1 MWRYWRVG
9 GTAGGRGI
17 QAEAAAVA
25 IRSAAPRAS
34 VPGGVDRAHR
44 GPGNPVRKPELTRS
58 GRDARGGRCH
68 WATCLGRR
76 PLRSRPSPKTCR
88 LRAGA
93 TAGATVTTAASRSG
107 PHGSKEQHMAHSP
120 GVPARRPHARPP
132 HVLDALPAWAT
143 TGVGSLPH
151 TFPEPAAAHAAGEYD
166 VPFCP
171 QLPRLEGDMV
181 REWLGADPLRCG
193 WAPERDRERPAAWE
207 AFLAA
212 LRRRPPAHGV
222 VKLQVTGPVTLA
234 AALEP
239 DPPAAAPLARE
250 IAAWLAGNAAGQI
263 ATLRAR
269 GLTALLVVDEPA
281 LASAQPSDER
291 VWDPLRAVA
300 PAWGLH
306 LCCAVPWA
314 LVERA
319 APDVLSFDLA
329 LGAPDRDG
337 ARVLTRHLAR
347 GGRVAWGVLAA
358 HRRERAAHA
367 AWRLAAALARLR
379 LSPAAAGPSSLLTAS
394 CGTGRLSLR
403 REAEVAAALEYV
415 AVAARAG

>member
-1 MWRYWRVG
+1 MPLG
-9 GTAGGRGI
+9 HAPGK
-17 QAEAAAVA
+17 AAAP
-25 IRSAAPRAS
+25 IAS
-34 VPGGVDRAHR
+34 E
-44 GPGNPVRKPELTRS
+44 PEDLSTP
-58 GRDARGGRCH
+58 
-68 WATCLGRR
+68 RR
-76 PLRSRPSPKTCR
+76 P
-88 LRAGA
+88 

-120 GVPARRPHARPP
+120 GVPARRPHARPAP
-132 HVLDALPAWAT
+132 VLDALPAWAT
-143 TGVGSLPH
+143 TGVGSLPN
-151 TFPEPAAAHAAGEYD
+151 TFPAPAAAHAAGEYD

-193 WAPERDRERPAAWE
+193 WGPQRGRARAPAWE
-207 AFLAA
+207 PFLAA
-212 LRRRPPAHGV
+212 LGRRPPAHGV

-234 AALEP
+234 AALES
-239 DPPAAAPLARE
+239 DRAAAAPLARE

-263 ATLRAR
+263 AALRAR

-291 VWDPLRAVA
+291 GWDPLRAVA

-329 LGAPDRDG
+329 LGAPGREG
-337 ARVLTRHLAR
+337 ARVLARHLAR
-347 GGRVAWGVLAA
+347 GGRAALGVRARPLARGGRVAGGVLAA
-358 HRRERAAHA
+358 PRRERAAHA

-379 LSPAAAGPSSLLTAS
+379 LSPAAAGPSSL
-394 CGTGRLSLR
+394 
-403 REAEVAAALEYV
+403 
-415 AVAARAG
+415 

>member
-1 MWRYWRVG
+1 
-9 GTAGGRGI
+9 
-17 QAEAAAVA
+17 
-25 IRSAAPRAS
+25 
-34 VPGGVDRAHR
+34 
-44 GPGNPVRKPELTRS
+44 
-58 GRDARGGRCH
+58 
-68 WATCLGRR
+68 
-76 PLRSRPSPKTCR
+76 
-88 LRAGA
+88 
-93 TAGATVTTAASRSG
+93 
-107 PHGSKEQHMAHSP
+107 MAQSP
-120 GVPARRPHARPP
+120 GVPARRRHARPAP
-132 HVLDALPAWAT
+132 VLDALPAWAT

-151 TFPEPAAAHAAGEYD
+151 TFPEHAAAHAVAEYD

-171 QLPRLEGDMV
+171 QLPRLEGDML

-212 LRRRPPAHGV
+212 LARRPPGHGV

-234 AALEP
+234 RALEP
-239 DPPAAAPLARE
+239 DGRAAAPLAGE
-250 IAAWLAGNAAGQI
+250 IAAWLAANAAGQVT
-263 ATLRAR
+263 ALRAR
-269 GLTALLVVDEPA
+269 GLTPVLVVDEPA
-281 LASAQPSDER
+281 LAGSETSER

-306 LCCAVPWA
+306 LCCAVPWT

-319 APDVLSFDLA
+319 APDVLSFALA
-329 LGAPDRDG
+329 LGAPSREG
-337 ARVLTRHLAR
+337 ARVLARHLAR

-367 AWRLAAALARLR
+367 AWRLSAALARLR
-379 LSPAAAGPSSLLTAS
+379 MSPAAVGPGSLLTAS